1 MYIHRCLSK
10 KRQFWD
16 KKRLSKIYKA
26 IFASHFD
33 DATRQNNT
41 SYIGL
46 TKARTDG
53 IVNVSF
59 KFEICWIVAIIS
71 AKQRCIISHVEKW
84 DNYNISYRS
93 KFALAVNSPRI
104 FAMVAQWLR

>member
-59 KFEICWIVAIIS
+59 KFEIC
-71 AKQRCIISHVEKW
+71 
-84 DNYNISYRS
+84 
-93 KFALAVNSPRI
+93 
-104 FAMVAQWLR
+104 